1 MTVATYNPSN
11 LAMHTIEL
19 KVPHTNFIAKS
30 FDGEQWQDAIS
41 SVICNQQ
48 QQELDPSSLV
58 TNCNMFVTQT
68 VLPGQISLT
77 QVVYSETNTDTCS
90 SDGDFIESADLSLQ
104 YLGVTDGAAVFNLLD
119 KATGEINPVGFG
131 LRYWR
136 SFQEDDQ

>member
-1 MTVATYNPSN
+1 
-11 LAMHTIEL
+11 
-19 KVPHTNFIAKS
+19 
-30 FDGEQWQDAIS
+30 
-41 SVICNQQ
+41 
-48 QQELDPSSLV
+48 
-58 TNCNMFVTQT
+58 MFVTQT

-77 QVVYSETNTDTCS
+77 QVVYSETNTDTCT